1 MKKRSKIIINGKKDD
16 TTSQKIIIKACLAG
30 VLLILLIWLVYCTIS
45 IRIANKNLVND
56 MSFISKLNTKT
67 VFSID
72 KIYLYSS
79 ANAIENKERRAV
91 WNLNL
96 YQFTDMAIYINNRSD
111 EELTYENSIK
121 ELYIDDIK
129 INGSQIGEA
138 SLYYKN
144 INDFGKSIYS
154 TLENKLTNE
163 ERSEQQGDNP
173 ENQATQIDYDK
184 DKIKDKLTY
193 TILNS
198 GDIDYTKPQI
208 YTDCTNPITLEYVNN
223 KIKENHIIS
232 DITTDVTYDGNLL
245 RKSGV
250 ILNQIQNSVSFKIT
264 IKNYYDQEFV
274 SNVYIDIPLEDTV
287 TGDTIYNG
295 KIIKKIEKDNITKFF
310 RIK

>member
-16 TTSQKIIIKACLAG
+16 ITSQKIIIKACLSG
-30 VLLILLIWLVYCTIS
+30 VLLIFLIWLIYFTIS
-45 IRIANKNLVND
+45 IRIANKNFISD
-56 MSFISKLNTKT
+56 MSSISKLNTKT

-96 YQFTDMAIYINNRSD
+96 YQFTDMAFYINNRSN
-111 EELTYENSIK
+111 EELTYENSVK

-129 INGSQIGEA
+129 INGSEIGEA

-154 TLENKLTNE
+154 TLENSLTNE
-163 ERSEQQGDNP
+163 ERSNEQEQNQ
-173 ENQATQIDYDK
+173 ENQTPQIDYDK
-184 DKIKDKLTY
+184 DKIKDKLQY
-193 TILNS
+193 TILNN
-198 GDIDYTKPQI
+198 GDVDYTKPQI
-208 YTDCTNPITLEYVNN
+208 YTDCSNPITFEYVNN

-250 ILNQIQNSVSFKIT
+250 ILNQIQNSVSFRIT

-274 SNVYIDIPLEDTV
+274 ANVYVDIPLEDTV

-295 KIIKKIEKDNITKFF
+295 KIIKKIENENIAKFL